1 MAGTDDADR
10 MRERAG
16 ESRLKLWVLMDAP
29 RWQVTAGLLAVVFGS
44 LVAAGSLSPVSL
56 GAAVSNSDPIE
67 TFFQALVT
75 AIITGV
81 TLVVTI
87 TQLVLSPELGPVGDQ
102 RERMEGSTAFRD
114 DVADALDVP
123 VSPTQPASFLQALV
137 DRTEIRAAE
146 LARAASTSDARERPL
161 CPAGAVADSSP
172 HHPGSSRAPPGAI
185 RQTVGS

>member
-1 MAGTDDADR
+1 MAGTNDADR

-67 TFFQALVT
+67 TLFQALVT

-114 DVADALDVP
+114 ALP
-123 VSPTQPASFLQALV
+123 MP
-137 DRTEIRAAE
+137 
-146 LARAASTSDARERPL
+146 STSLSARHSLRPSCRHSSTGRRSGPRSSPGRRRRRTLAIGPFVLRER
-161 CPAGAVADSSP
+161 
-172 HHPGSSRAPPGAI
+172 
-185 RQTVGS
+185 